1 MTGEPDDSRAQ
12 PEAAGEP
19 EPYRESA
26 AQRHFEKVLSWSRL
40 LVLIPVVFL
49 LLDAAG
55 SFIYGS
61 DILLRSAAG
70 LIGEPKHVGG
80 RLGQFLIVMDSFLVG
95 ATLMIAAFG
104 LYELFVLR
112 NGHSGKRYWLP
123 SWLRMNDL
131 EDLKARV
138 VSMLILVAA
147 ITFVDIAVES
157 HDEQGILFIGL
168 GISAVILALTA
179 FLRYGRHGTAAPGTA
194 DPATSAGVPGPA
206 GVPGRAS
213 VPGRAGAS
221 GPAGAS
227 GFPESTSGSPHP

>member
-1 MTGEPDDSRAQ
+1 VSGEPEDSRSQ
-12 PEAAGEP
+12 PTAAGEP
-19 EPYRESA
+19 ETYRGSA
-26 AQRHFEKVLSWSRL
+26 AQRRFEQVLTWSRL

-55 SFIYGS
+55 SFIYGA

-112 NGHSGKRYWLP
+112 NGHAGKRYWLP

-179 FLRYGRHGTAAPGTA
+179 FLRYGRHGTGAPVAPAPAPAAPA
-194 DPATSAGVPGPA
+194 PGPA
-206 GVPGRAS
+206 PAPAQSDQPAAADQQQPGAA
-213 VPGRAGAS
+213 P
-221 GPAGAS
+221 
-227 GFPESTSGSPHP
+227 